1 LTKFS
6 QKTVLT
12 GLRVIAALLLT
23 SVAWGSTVEFTHHHG
38 LRRNVRLAQ
47 ADNARTAQQ
56 QSEAARIADPE
67 SRQSS
72 SRSNLGAEC
81 SICQLH
87 QNLATSLLAV
97 GTGLTVNPISL
108 AQSQR
113 TSRIAL
119 SKITATLHGRAP
131 PVFLLS

>member
-87 QNLATSLLAV
+87 HNLSTTLLSEYAAAATNQSFAARSQTV
-97 GTGLTVNPISL
+97 ATGQFLGFS
-108 AQSQR
+108 
-113 TSRIAL
+113 
-119 SKITATLHGRAP
+119 ATLHGRAP
-131 PVFLLS
+131 PSHL

>member
-6 QKTVLT
+6 QKHVLKR
-12 GLRVIAALLLT
+12 LRIIAALLLA

-47 ADNARTAQQ
+47 AENTQ
-56 QSEAARIADPE
+56 AAERQAAATQISDPD

-72 SRSNLGAEC
+72 SRSNSGAEC

-87 QNLATSLLAV
+87 QNLATSLLAA
-97 GTGLTVNPISL
+97 GTAPAVNPISL
-108 AQSQR
+108 AHSQP
-113 TSRIAL
+113 TSRIAF
-119 SKITATLHGRAP
+119 SEITATLHGRAP
-131 PVFLLS
+131 PAFLLS